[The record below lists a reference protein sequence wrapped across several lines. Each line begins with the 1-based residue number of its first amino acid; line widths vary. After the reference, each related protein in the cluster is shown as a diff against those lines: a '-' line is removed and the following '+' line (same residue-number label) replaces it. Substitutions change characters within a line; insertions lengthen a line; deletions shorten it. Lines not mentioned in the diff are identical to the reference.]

1 MTPVITVLAC
11 GYVLSGLHG
20 VTWLIFGTWI
30 LIVVVFYLAWG
41 RRHAALNRESA
52 GEAGDSVVS
61 R

>member
-1 MTPVITVLAC
+1 VTPIITVAAC

-41 RRHAALNRESA
+41 RRHAALNRESTS
-52 GEAGDSVVS
+52 EAGDSVVS